1 MKVFRKTLSRNDV
14 STKSHQ
20 SGFLVPIEDAR
31 SEVFPSLEG
40 DADIRESLIVVFDAT
55 DGMRYKGRYVYYESK
70 KEYRIT
76 QLSALFRKLNCA
88 AGDEI
93 ILERIGELEFE
104 FSLKRNTVGDSV
116 IRPDANDDS
125 SEEILSAIEGEPGSM
140 ASKRKRCA
148 ELRLGALLK
157 WGNFCT
163 CCGYSFAENFN
174 GLSKD
179 CIEIH
184 HLNQLSFNPGRLVTV
199 DDLRPLCPS
208 CHRAVHTREPA
219 YTIIEIKKMYIGG
232 RTASD

>member
-55 DGMRYKGRYVYYESK
+55 DGIRYTGRYVYYESK
-70 KEYRIT
+70 KEYRVT
-76 QLSALFRKLNCA
+76 QLSSLFRKLNCA

-104 FSLKRNTVGDSV
+104 FSLKRNTASNSS
-116 IRPDANDDS
+116 IRQESIDDS
-125 SEEILSAIEGEPGSM
+125 SKEILSAIEGEPGSM
-140 ASKRKRCA
+140 GIKRKRCA
-148 ELRLGALLK
+148 ELRLGALIK
-157 WGNFCT
+157 WGNSCT
-163 CCGYSFAENFN
+163 CCGYSFAYSFD
-174 GLSKD
+174 GLSRD

-184 HLNQLSFNPGRLVTV
+184 HLNQLSLNPGRSVTV

-219 YTIIEIKKMYIGG
+219 YTIIELKKMYVGG
-232 RTASD
+232 RFS